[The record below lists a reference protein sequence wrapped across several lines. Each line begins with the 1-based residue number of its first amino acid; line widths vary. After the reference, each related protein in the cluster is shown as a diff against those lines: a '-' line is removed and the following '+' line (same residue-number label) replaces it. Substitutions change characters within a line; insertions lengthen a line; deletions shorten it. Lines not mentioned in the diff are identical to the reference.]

1 MSSEGLQGVS
11 FVALTVIIMIA
22 IFGGFGAI

>member
-11 FVALTVIIMIA
+11 FVVLTVIIMIA